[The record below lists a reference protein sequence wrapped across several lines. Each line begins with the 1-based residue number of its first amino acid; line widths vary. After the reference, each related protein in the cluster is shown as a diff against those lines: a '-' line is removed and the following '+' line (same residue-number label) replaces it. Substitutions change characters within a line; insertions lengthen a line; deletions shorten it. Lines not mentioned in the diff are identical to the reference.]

1 MSSEKKRENS
11 IINVAISRIFPNI
24 NIPFNIIAL
33 EFDSRKVVPSSG
45 FIPLKGNRDGHIFIE
60 AAIQNGA
67 RLIFYNK
74 ENKGMI
80 LKLIDKY
87 KYVVFIEVEDTLKVF
102 HRIAKE
108 VRMLINQHI
117 IAITGTAGK
126 TTTKELLYTILARRY
141 TVSKTRKS
149 YNNHIGIPYELIN
162 VPFNT
167 EISVVEV
174 GMNHIGEIKELSSL
188 VMPDRAVI
196 TNVGEA
202 HIGNIGSLYD
212 IALAK
217 AEIIFGLKQD
227 GELIL
232 PDDIKFKDVIQKIA
246 SEHSIPIYFFNRNSY
261 EILEYTH
268 EGIRFYEKEYNIE
281 FFTRLIGDFNIKN
294 IIFSAKIANIL
305 YGVPMEE
312 IVKAIESFSPI
323 DSRME
328 VLKTDWGFIINDAY
342 NSNPFALKEALLSFS
357 KMDADFKIVVIG
369 DMLELG
375 DYAEKYHIEAIEYAN
390 SLNFDVI
397 VLYGTTFYE
406 VVMKY
411 DFEKR
416 IHSLVV
422 FPYEERD
429 KLVSYIKGILEAMYK
444 KTSNIGIFFKASN
457 SINLYKLPSIIA
469 EFRKI
474 S

>member
-1 MSSEKKRENS
+1 
-11 IINVAISRIFPNI
+11 
-24 NIPFNIIAL
+24 
-33 EFDSRKVVPSSG
+33 
-45 FIPLKGNRDGHIFIE
+45 
-60 AAIQNGA
+60 
-67 RLIFYNK
+67 
-74 ENKGMI
+74 
-80 LKLIDKY
+80 
-87 KYVVFIEVEDTLKVF
+87 
-102 HRIAKE
+102 
-108 VRMLINQHI
+108 
-117 IAITGTAGK
+117 
-126 TTTKELLYTILARRY
+126 
-141 TVSKTRKS
+141 
-149 YNNHIGIPYELIN
+149 
-162 VPFNT
+162 
-167 EISVVEV
+167 
-174 GMNHIGEIKELSSL
+174 
-188 VMPDRAVI
+188 
-196 TNVGEA
+196 
-202 HIGNIGSLYD
+202 
-212 IALAK
+212 
-217 AEIIFGLKQD
+217 
-227 GELIL
+227 
-232 PDDIKFKDVIQKIA
+232 
-246 SEHSIPIYFFNRNSY
+246 
-261 EILEYTH
+261 
-268 EGIRFYEKEYNIE
+268 
-281 FFTRLIGDFNIKN
+281 
-294 IIFSAKIANIL
+294 
-305 YGVPMEE
+305 MEE